1 MSTIERIEEVVVKAV
16 IRHVYGS
23 PDVLEVTDID
33 MPSVA
38 DNEVLVRIRA
48 AGVNMA
54 DMDYLLGRPKV
65 ARLGTGLRNPKHTRL
80 GLDMAG
86 HVEAVGNNATTF
98 QPGDEVF
105 GDLTEYGFGAFAEY
119 VCAPEAAFALKPA
132 NLTFEEAATVPQ
144 SAVMALQGVRS
155 RRPIQPRE
163 KVLINGAGGGVGP
176 FAVQMA
182 KSFGAEVTGVDLA
195 VKLDMIRSVGADHVI
210 DYTRDDF
217 TRSAQKYDRILDIAG
232 GHTIFE
238 FRRALEPRGIYT
250 AIPGS
255 VPQLFQTMVVGPLI
269 SLFGRRKMGILMW
282 KPFKPDDVAFVR
294 GLIEAE
300 KVSPIIDSRFP
311 LQGVADAL
319 RYQEEGRNL
328 GKLVLTV

>member
-1 MSTIERIEEVVVKAV
+1 MSTIEGIEDVVMKAV
-16 IRHVYGS
+16 VRHIYGS
-23 PDVLEVTDID
+23 PDVLQVADIN

-38 DNEVLVRIRA
+38 DDEVLVRIRA

-80 GLDMAG
+80 GLDVAG

-155 RRPIQPRE
+155 RRPIQPGE

-182 KSFGAEVTGVDLA
+182 KSFGAEVTGVDLPA
-195 VKLDMIRSVGADHVI
+195 KLDLIRSVGADHVI

-217 TRSAQKYDRILDIAG
+217 TRSGQRYDRILDIAG

-238 FRRALEPRGIYT
+238 FRRALEPKGIYT

-255 VPQLFQTMVVGPLI
+255 ITQLFQTMIVGPLI
-269 SLFGRRKMGILMW
+269 SLFGSRQMGMLMW
-282 KPFKPDDVAFVR
+282 KPFKQEDVAFVR
-294 GLIEAE
+294 ELIEAD
-300 KVSPIIDSRFP
+300 KVSPIIDRRFP
-311 LQGVADAL
+311 LQDVADAL
-319 RYQEEGRNL
+319 RYQEEGRNQ